1 MEDRNRCRECGVTL
15 PADATGELCSICRQS
30 GDLAS
35 GARTQADRIRH
46 VVPDTIAESLAATP
60 APSALEKLAETV
72 AAIPRVH
79 LRETRLFAGP
89 DYSTIPSSATVPDAS
104 DHVSRLQMLGELA
117 RGGMGVIIKGRD
129 SDLGRDLAVKVLL
142 EQHRENPT

>member
-1 MEDRNRCRECGVTL
+1 MEDRNRCRECGVKL
-15 PADATGELCSICRQS
+15 SADAAGGLCPTCRQCA
-30 GDLAS
+30 DLAS

-46 VVPDTIAESLAATP
+46 VVPDTIAESFAVTS
-60 APSALEKLAETV
+60 APGALENLAETV
-72 AAIPRVH
+72 AAIPRVQ

-89 DYSTIPSSATVPDAS
+89 DTSTIPSVATVPDAS